1 MKRTILMVLGT
12 VLALSVSSEAI
23 TAREERVQKVAALY
37 QQGVIAL
44 KDGDTQLATACFR
57 EVLVIQPSHG
67 NARYQLLSL
76 KDRKPNLAAKMRQR
90 KLAQIKIPK
99 VHFDESEF
107 GEVIEAL
114 DILITKETKGGFA
127 PNFVV
132 QDPHGLLENKKI
144 TMKLGSVPANVLL
157 DYVLKMANAKA
168 RYDEHAIVIAPL
180 GKAPKTVE
188 INKGGLE
195 KIAAPDDPFTK

>member
-1 MKRTILMVLGT
+1 MVLGT
-12 VLALSVSSEAI
+12 MLALSVSSGAV
-23 TAREERVQKVAALY
+23 TAQEERVQKVAALY

-44 KDGDTQLATACFR
+44 KDGDTQLASACFR

-76 KDRKPNLAAKMRQR
+76 KDRKPKMAAKMRQR

-99 VHFDESEF
+99 VNFDESEF

-127 PNFVV
+127 PNFVI

-144 TMKLGSVPANVLL
+144 TMKLGSVPANILL
-157 DYVLKMANAKA
+157 DYVLKMANAKV
-168 RYDEHAIVIAPL
+168 RYDEHAIVIAPI
-180 GKAPKTVE
+180 GKAPRTVE
-188 INKGGLE
+188 VDKGGLD
-195 KIAAPDDPFTK
+195 KKAVTDDPFAR

>member
-1 MKRTILMVLGT
+1 MVLGT
-12 VLALSVSSEAI
+12 MLALSVSLEAI
-23 TAREERVQKVAALY
+23 TAQEERVQKVATLY

-44 KDGDTQLATACFR
+44 RDGDTNLAGACFR
-57 EVLVIQPSHG
+57 EVLVLQPDHG

-76 KDRKPNLAAKMRQR
+76 NQRKPDLAAKARQR

-99 VHFDESEF
+99 VDFDESEF

-114 DILITKETKGGFA
+114 AILISKETKGEFA
-127 PNFVV
+127 PNFVI
-132 QDPHGLLENKKI
+132 QDPHGLLENRKI

-157 DYVLKMANAKA
+157 DYVLKMANAKV

-180 GKAPKTVE
+180 GRAPKPVE
-188 INKGGLE
+188 AKRGGLDG
-195 KIAAPDDPFTK
+195 KPAADDPFAR